1 MAPVANYAA
10 VEEAR
15 PASPSPARGMT
26 VPDRA
31 WPRRTAAASV
41 AIVAALAIGALAA
54 HTTGATVSW
63 EKGVYADGAIEANEG
78 TAPPLRDALRNAA
91 AAAGDI
97 APGPGPVPSGSATTP
112 PPSSMMAPEKSVAA
126 KQESADATDLN
137 RHQWGVKSTSG
148 NYPWDTTPSPLG
160 GRMKAAA
167 QKLAG
172 EIAPGPGPVPS
183 GSATTPPPSLLMEP
197 NSEKK
202 DADLNRH
209 QWGVKSTSGNY
220 PWDTTPSPLG
230 GRMKKS
236 A

>member
-112 PPSSMMAPEKSVAA
+112 PPSSMMAPEKQLAADIAPGPGPVPSGSATTPPPSSMMAPEKSVAA

-160 GRMKAAA
+160 GRMK
-167 QKLAG
+167 
-172 EIAPGPGPVPS
+172 
-183 GSATTPPPSLLMEP
+183 
-197 NSEKK
+197 
-202 DADLNRH
+202 
-209 QWGVKSTSGNY
+209 
-220 PWDTTPSPLG
+220 
-230 GRMKKS
+230 KS